1 MEQCVAVTTVESSE
15 SAESS
20 EKAFPLENGVLMEQV
35 IQAEEVE
42 GMSKIIQ
49 EFDETSM
56 SSICSD
62 DSPPTKRLKAAA
74 KRVAKGK
81 KKKGDKEG
89 LKYVESFTSISDK
102 TTVCDEKAHQ
112 TKGITNSE
120 EEMDD
125 ANLDGKGGSM
135 IGMKQSCSNAAAERQ
150 KNTETFKTPSV
161 APAKGNN
168 CRNPYIKKTD
178 REPVIQADEP
188 STPGFGY
195 SECFAPTSGK
205 ETTEST
211 TNRKRKYDENLEC
224 NARSTTGIASEV
236 APTTSAGTPKL
247 PAVTPVKGKN
257 SGNPYVNKNA
267 ALPTT
272 SNKRTSTKSYI
283 TCNACSKKWNV
294 ANMQH
299 YFRCPC
305 ATCNNEI
312 EDLWR
317 DDLFNHD
324 PILSVPFITEKQ
336 RDAFTK
342 MSTEFQKITRSIHR
356 KGTIDSD
363 IMESLWQM
371 KHVAVGERL
380 LPDDKHIPN
389 PMHHNDLYEA
399 ITKCTMALEIQDQAA
414 FQHQFYTLM
423 YFLLVGYSHT
433 LQSPGKK

>member
-112 TKGITNSE
+112 TKGITNSLG
-120 EEMDD
+120 EMDD
-125 ANLDGKGGSM
+125 
-135 IGMKQSCSNAAAERQ
+135 AAAERQ

-205 ETTEST
+205 ARN
-211 TNRKRKYDENLEC
+211 NRKYYKQE
-224 NARSTTGIASEV
+224 
-236 APTTSAGTPKL
+236 
-247 PAVTPVKGKN
+247 
-257 SGNPYVNKNA
+257 
-267 ALPTT
+267 
-272 SNKRTSTKSYI
+272 
-283 TCNACSKKWNV
+283 
-294 ANMQH
+294 
-299 YFRCPC
+299 
-305 ATCNNEI
+305 
-312 EDLWR
+312 
-317 DDLFNHD
+317 
-324 PILSVPFITEKQ
+324 EKI
-336 RDAFTK
+336 R
-342 MSTEFQKITRSIHR
+342 
-356 KGTIDSD
+356 
-363 IMESLWQM
+363 
-371 KHVAVGERL
+371 
-380 LPDDKHIPN
+380 
-389 PMHHNDLYEA
+389 
-399 ITKCTMALEIQDQAA
+399 
-414 FQHQFYTLM
+414 
-423 YFLLVGYSHT
+423 
-433 LQSPGKK
+433 